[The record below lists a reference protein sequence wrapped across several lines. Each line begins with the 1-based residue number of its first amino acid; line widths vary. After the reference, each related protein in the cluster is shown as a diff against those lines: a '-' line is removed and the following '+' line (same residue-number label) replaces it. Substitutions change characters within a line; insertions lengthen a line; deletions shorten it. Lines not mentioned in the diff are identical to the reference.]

1 MNNGACKLKSLK
13 KVTFAIAVLTVSLL
27 SLPQSQAQTT
37 SNAAAV
43 TMTFAVSSS
52 MTVAATPGSIVFT
65 PTDSKNATASASI
78 AIVTSW
84 NLAVGGGNVFT
95 VAYFA
100 SIPAALTNGTLNIP
114 ASDVFASVNSG
125 AAAACTLANVNVAA
139 GNPGAICPQI
149 FGGIGVAA
157 QGTHSDSLLLSLT
170 SPTAFAVA
178 SYAGTITISAQAT

>member
-1 MNNGACKLKSLK
+1 MKYLK
-13 KVTFAIAVLTVSLL
+13 KVTFAIAVLTLSLL
-27 SLPQSQAQTT
+27 SVPQSQAQTT

-43 TMTFAVSSS
+43 TMTFAVNSS

-65 PTDSKNATASASI
+65 PTDPKNATASAPI

-95 VAYFA
+95 AAYFA

-114 ASDVFASVNSG
+114 VSDVFGSVNG
-125 AAAACTLANVNVAA
+125 GVAGACTLTNVNVGAA
-139 GNPGAICPQI
+139 NAGAICPQI

-157 QGTHSDSLLLSLT
+157 QGTHSDSLVLSLT

-178 SYAGTITISAQAT
+178 NYAGTITISAQAT

>member
-1 MNNGACKLKSLK
+1 MNDRACKLKSLR
-13 KVTFAIAVLTVSLL
+13 KVTFAIAVLTVNML
-27 SLPQSQAQTT
+27 SSPQSQAQTT

-114 ASDVFASVNSG
+114 ASDVFASVNGG

-139 GNPGAICPQI
+139 GNPGSICPQI

-170 SPTAFAVA
+170 SATAFAVA
-178 SYAGTITISAQAT
+178 NYAGTITISAQAT